1 MTALCQGI
9 IESFR
14 PDGTVLDLARPSPA
28 EVDFRDF
35 AGRLSRIARFNG
47 VPQVGA
53 YSVAQHSLHGAQ
65 ALLAEGAGEMLAA
78 LFLLHDAHEALI
90 GDLPTPFQHLL
101 EAVHGPGVR
110 ASIGRIKT
118 AWDEAIYEAAGL
130 PGPSAWKASWH
141 TVIDTMDRR
150 MMQAEARDLLGE
162 QAQRHLGRSLPRPK
176 SGAIANPGTI
186 KPWPPMK
193 SEMEWLGMLERLIG
207 RDRVSGTAT
216 QERSFR
222 PFSPANSSCLIAKG
236 KTR

>member
-14 PDGTVLDLARPSPA
+14 PDGSVLDLARPSPA

-47 VPQVGA
+47 VPQVGS

-65 ALLAEGAGEMLAA
+65 ALLTEGAGEMMAA

-110 ASIGRIKT
+110 ESIGKIKT

-130 PGPSAWKASWH
+130 PGPSAWKASWRA
-141 TVIDTMDRR
+141 VVEGMDRR
-150 MMQAEARDLLGE
+150 MMQAEARELLGE
-162 QAQRHLGRSLPRPK
+162 RAQRHLGRSLPRPK
-176 SGAIANPGTI
+176 ITGTI
-186 KPWPPMK
+186 KPWPPTK
-193 SEMEWLGMLERLIG
+193 AEFAFLELLERLIG

-222 PFSPANSSCLIAKG
+222 PFSPANTTSLAVKG

>member
-1 MTALCQGI
+1 MNRLCQGI
-9 IESFR
+9 VESFR
-14 PDGTVLDLARPSPA
+14 PDGSVLDLARPSAA

-65 ALLAEGAGEMLAA
+65 ALLAEGAGEMMAT
-78 LFLLHDAHEALI
+78 LFLLHDVHKALI
-90 GDLPTPFQHLL
+90 GDLPAPFQHLL

-110 ASIGRIKT
+110 DSIGRIKT

-130 PGPSAWKASWH
+130 PGPSAWKASWR
-141 TVIDTMDRR
+141 TVIDGMDRR
-150 MMQAEARDLLGE
+150 MMQAEARELLGE
-162 QAQRHLGRSLPRPK
+162 QAQLHLGRSLPRPK
-176 SGAIANPGTI
+176 IAGTI
-186 KPWPPMK
+186 KPWQPVK
-193 SEMEWLGMLERLIG
+193 AEFAFLELLERLIG

-222 PFSPANSSCLIAKG
+222 PFAPANSESHTAKG

>member
-1 MTALCQGI
+1 MTALCQGV

-14 PDGTVLDLARPSPA
+14 PDGSVLDLARPSPA

-47 VPQVGA
+47 VPQIGS

-65 ALLAEGAGEMLAA
+65 ALLAEGAGEMMAA

-110 ASIGRIKT
+110 DSIGKIKT

-130 PGPSAWKASWH
+130 PGPSAWKTSWR
-141 TVIDTMDRR
+141 TVIDGMDRR
-150 MMQAEARDLLGE
+150 MMQAEARELLGE

-176 SGAIANPGTI
+176 IAGTI
-186 KPWPPMK
+186 KPWAPTK
-193 SEMEWLGMLERLIG
+193 AEFAFLELLERLIG
-207 RDRVSGTAT
+207 RDRVAVTAT
-216 QERSFR
+216 HERSSRDFA
-222 PFSPANSSCLIAKG
+222 PANSASIAAKG

>member
-1 MTALCQGI
+1 MAALCQQT

-14 PDGTVLDLARPSPA
+14 PDGSVMDLARPSVA
-28 EVDFRDF
+28 EVDFRAF

-47 VPQVGA
+47 VPQAGP

-78 LFLLHDAHEALI
+78 LFLLHDVHEALI

-110 ASIGRIKT
+110 DSIGKIKT

-130 PGPSAWKASWH
+130 PGPSAWKASWRA
-141 TVIDTMDRR
+141 VIETMDRR
-150 MMQAEARDLLGE
+150 MMQVEARELLGE
-162 QAQRHLGRSLPRPK
+162 QAKRHVGRSLPRPR
-176 SGAIANPGTI
+176 IIGTI
-186 KPWPPMK
+186 KPWQPVK
-193 SEMEWLGMLERLIG
+193 AEFEFLALLERLIG
-207 RDRVSGTAT
+207 RDRVAGTAT

-222 PFSPANSSCLIAKG
+222 AFAPANSAGLAAKG

>member
-1 MTALCQGI
+1 MSALCQSV

-14 PDGTVLDLARPSPA
+14 PDGSVLDLARPSPA

-65 ALLAEGAGEMLAA
+65 ALLAEGAGEMMAA

-110 ASIGRIKT
+110 DSIGKIKT

-130 PGPSAWKASWH
+130 PGPSAWKASWRA
-141 TVIDTMDRR
+141 VIDGMDRR
-150 MMQAEARDLLGE
+150 MMQAEARELLGD

-176 SGAIANPGTI
+176 IAGTI
-186 KPWPPMK
+186 KPWQPVK
-193 SEMEWLGMLERLIG
+193 AEFAFLELLERLIG
-207 RDRVSGTAT
+207 RDRVSGTAK

-222 PFSPANSSCLIAKG
+222 AFAPANSASLSAKG

>member
-14 PDGTVLDLARPSPA
+14 PDGTVHDLARPSAA

-110 ASIGRIKT
+110 ASIGKIKT

-141 TVIDTMDRR
+141 TVIATMDRR
-150 MMQAEARDLLGE
+150 MMQAEARELLGE

-176 SGAIANPGTI
+176 IVGTI
-186 KPWPPMK
+186 KPWQPTK
-193 SEMEWLGMLERLIG
+193 AEFAFLELLERLIG
-207 RDRVSGTAT
+207 RDRVLGTAT

-222 PFSPANSSCLIAKG
+222 PFSPANSGCLIAKG